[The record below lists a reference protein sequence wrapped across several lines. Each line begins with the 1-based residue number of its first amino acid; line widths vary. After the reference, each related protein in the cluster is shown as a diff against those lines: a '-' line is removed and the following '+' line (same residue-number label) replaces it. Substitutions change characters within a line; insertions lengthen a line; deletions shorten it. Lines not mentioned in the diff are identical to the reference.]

1 MDGVGSRAYGV
12 AVVLADTLNSVGGI
26 ASVVA
31 AAAALVA
38 VLYARATVSEARKAR
53 TESSA
58 AHAEESG
65 QQAKLLEATTAA
77 HQQEAQE
84 RERALAS
91 DLVLQRLVQ
100 LGRIT
105 DVLRELAEI
114 ARTEMVDEPPLMTGT
129 PFRLTRTT
137 GMLARLEAATVI
149 FESLGGPALSK
160 AESLAKEGRRA
171 NTPPGTILG
180 DAMGVLDEITFLARS
195 DDRLCLPKGDPSVGL
210 WAR

>member
-1 MDGVGSRAYGV
+1 M
-12 AVVLADTLNSVGGI
+12 
-26 ASVVA
+26 
-31 AAAALVA
+31 
-38 VLYARATVSEARKAR
+38 SEPRKAR

-58 AHAEESG
+58 AHAEETG
-65 QQAKLLEATTAA
+65 QQAKLLDEATTAV

-84 RERALAS
+84 RERVLAS
-91 DLVLQRLVQ
+91 DLLLQRLIQ

-105 DVLRELAEI
+105 DVLRELADI
-114 ARTEMVDEPPLMTGT
+114 ACTQMVDEPPLMTGT
-129 PFRLTRTT
+129 PSRLTRTT

-149 FESLGGPALSK
+149 FESLGGPTLSK